1 MANENDKI
9 NFKGM
14 TIVPSLS
21 LNKHINVVHNYS
33 LQDAIDM
40 RMSNDRT
47 HLQNIEDI
55 INNSIIINGISS
67 QIQNYKIID
76 ICACKNELVIFVKN
90 NNILGHTNMTIFR
103 YNEKTNV
110 IYKAYNNYFS
120 YYNGKLSFD
129 YTYNVNGDLILAFC
143 EYDTENNVQVPLKT
157 INLNSQNYQFADI
170 NLTEDKLSI
179 KPGIKLSNFTDVYY
193 QSGAGYT
200 GWHYIYIQYKINEGR
215 YTEWYRIGFP
225 IKLLEEVHNY
235 LFTNDCIN
243 PKKKLVSEDITE
255 LNTAI
260 DETNTKIDE
269 LNNGDITKL
278 SNITLD
284 VQDINHTLNSGT
296 ENVKHGNKYV
306 VNTGYI
312 NKTYNFEFDLD
323 DSFYQ
328 YRIGVVVANNTTR
341 KQYVTEFLDANSN
354 KAKFI
359 FDTNQLKEESFTI
372 EQRNNFYN
380 VKNILNYKNELYI
393 SNYSLCDFGNIN
405 TDSIYL
411 KSTTINKSDRII
423 PEKIIDKIA
432 VGNASVYQ
440 GVFNFDNNLLWLLLS
455 IHSKRPSI
463 NILNSLDNIQDN
475 LIYIRKLDYGINKG
489 TSIKHNTEY
498 CCRLE
503 DVYYEYKKCEL
514 SFVGSNDN
522 PPVDYTYIVI
532 RGKDINGNNFT
543 LTPFP
548 NNDFISSVS
557 FNNYIY
563 LENYSGII
571 QFRTESGNSS
581 SNVICCYTDG
591 KGEYKNGSMN
601 YGMFIFAKYIYYYED
616 VNFAWHVKLD
626 NIDLWNTTDTNTKMI
641 KAPDWHPIDSFNQL
655 YTNHPSYFQIKT
667 YDSYIEQKQYYLTT
681 LPPNEIFDFYIHF
694 INKYGEISDGYR
706 LNNNYGLYIKNNI
719 PYVCIIDNANYYLV
733 PANILIK
740 YIDLQTTPIYKID
753 SITRL
758 ILDTYTD
765 VDNCPTVLKNYL
777 QNVEFKDFY
786 FNTLANYAFDNKL
799 IPYYNG
805 KVLLFK
811 TQALKLGDEYVK
823 ALEINGISLPA
834 NAIGYFISYNKI
846 EFVTNN
852 IGVRIDNVGYMQ
864 YYSVLNDILDY
875 KTFNNF
881 YDDVPLSP
889 AMKPFTGD
897 IVRKTVPYNFRPIYK
912 KIFDLEIA
920 YAGENKYGRRN
931 KSTILTEASTLGSN
945 VSFVNPDINTTGYI
959 TQLFNLNN
967 NFYLNE
973 PTLYKFSN
981 YFYEVN
987 NHQIIDGNLLGE
999 YYDLLNIIYNEL
1011 GVSYYYKVDDK
1022 ESDTGHIALEIETLD
1037 ANVKYSAIPNNPPVA
1052 LVALKFVSLHA
1063 FNIETKNNPFQIG
1076 KKMFISPINTLNYF
1090 GQFIKECWEY
1100 DDYIFQKYDENKKR
1114 TTFNNTILFS
1124 NVINDETE
1132 ILKWNEFLTE
1142 SYKFI
1147 SENRGEI
1154 TNMFTL
1160 GNNIFIHCIN
1170 ALYILQFK
1178 DYLATA
1184 EEGLQITQSS
1194 IKDISYKEVLPTDK
1208 GYCGL
1213 QDKQA
1218 SIIGNFGYI
1227 FYENDTN
1234 RLFRFDNGQL
1244 IYIDYPILQWLKQY
1258 KPYEVRFA
1266 NDVER
1271 NNLIIQFRYGDKNNS
1286 DKNFTKILLYDYEI
1300 DCFVSKINNF
1310 DFANSVNTKNKLY
1323 FIDSNNLNIK
1333 IFNNIDRRQNELTI
1347 PVLNRENNEVIYK
1360 TITNKLSFIFNDS
1373 YSAIKFIEYIEWN
1386 LYKYTNTENK
1396 QISIIGEDEP
1406 IEHHRIIYSG
1416 DYLRIYNDEIDTG
1429 WIDIKQNETNGDKNE
1444 YNSKNNIDKPHYNF
1458 GKYTMNIFRNIKNR
1472 ITTDYSKAPI
1482 TKNYNNADDRTR
1494 LYGKWFIIEFGFN
1507 TKDYNDSNKTI
1518 EFEHLKVNVSQQTQN
1533 I

>member
-21 LNKHINVVHNYS
+21 LNKHVNVVHNYS

-55 INNSIIINGISS
+55 INNSTIINGISS
-67 QIQNYKIID
+67 QIRNYKIID

-90 NNILGHTNMTIFR
+90 NNIRGNTNMTIFR
-103 YNEKTNV
+103 YNEKTNI

-157 INLNSQNYQFADI
+157 INLNTQNYQYADI

-179 KPGIKLSNFTDVYY
+179 KPGIRLSNFTDVYY

-200 GWHYIYIQYKINEGR
+200 GWHYIYIQYKINENR

-225 IKLLEEVHNY
+225 IKLLEEAHNY
-235 LFTNDCIN
+235 LFTNDCIKPVN
-243 PKKKLVSEDITE
+243 
-255 LNTAI
+255 
-260 DETNTKIDE
+260 
-269 LNNGDITKL
+269 
-278 SNITLD
+278 
-284 VQDINHTLNSGT
+284 GT
-296 ENVKHGNKYV
+296 EDVKHGSKYV
-306 VNTGYI
+306 INTGYI
-312 NKTYNFEFDLD
+312 NKTYSFEFDLD
-323 DSFYQ
+323 DTFYQ

-341 KQYVTEFLDANSN
+341 KQYVTEFLNVNSN
-354 KAKFI
+354 KHEFI
-359 FDTNQLKEESFTI
+359 FDTNTLKEEPFSI

-393 SNYSLCDFGNIN
+393 SNYSLFDFGNVN

-411 KSTTINKSDRII
+411 EIVTINKSDRII
-423 PEKIIDKIA
+423 PEKIINKIS

-440 GVFNFDNNLLWLLLS
+440 GIFNFDNNLLWLLLT
-455 IHSKRPSI
+455 IHSEKPALD
-463 NILNSLDNIQDN
+463 ILNSLNNIQNN
-475 LIYIRKLDYGINKG
+475 LIYIRKLDFDNNNGSHY
-489 TSIKHNTEY
+489 IKHDKEY

-503 DVYYEYKKCEL
+503 DVYYEYKQCEL
-514 SFVGSNDN
+514 SFVGHNEN
-522 PPVDYTYIVI
+522 PPVDYTYII
-532 RGKDINGNNFT
+532 IKGKDVNGNNFT

-548 NNDFISSVS
+548 DDDFINSIN
-557 FNNYIY
+557 FKNYID
-563 LENYSGII
+563 LELYSGII
-571 QFRTESGNSS
+571 QFRSASGNNS
-581 SNVICCYTDG
+581 SNIICCYTDG
-591 KGEYKNGSMN
+591 KGQYRDDSIN
-601 YGMFIFAKYIYYYED
+601 YAMFIFAKYIYYYED
-616 VNFAWHVKLD
+616 INYAWHVTLN
-626 NIDLWNTTDTNTKMI
+626 NIDLWNTTDVDTKMTS
-641 KAPDWHPIDSFNQL
+641 APDWYPIDSFNQL
-655 YTNHPSYFQIKT
+655 YSQHPSYFRIET
-667 YDSYIEQKQYYLTT
+667 HDSYTEQKQYYLTT

-706 LNNNYGLYIKNNI
+706 LNNNHGLYIKNNI
-719 PYVCIIDNANYYLV
+719 PYVCMWTHLNYCYLV

-740 YIDLQTTPIYKID
+740 YINLQTTPIYKVDIG
-753 SITRL
+753 SKSV
-758 ILDTYTD
+758 LDTYTD
-765 VDNCPTVLKNYL
+765 INSCPIFLKEYL
-777 QNVEFKDFY
+777 QNVEFKNFY
-786 FNTLANYAFDNKL
+786 FNTLANYSFNDTF

-805 KVLLFK
+805 KSLLFK
-811 TQALKLGDEYVK
+811 TKALFVKDEYIK
-823 ALEINGISLPA
+823 ALTINGIDLPT

-852 IGVRIDNVGYMQ
+852 IGVRIDNVGHMQ
-864 YYSVLNDILDY
+864 YYSVLNDMLDY

-881 YDDVPLSP
+881 YDDVNSI
-889 AMKPFTGD
+889 KPFTGD
-897 IVRKTVPYNFRPIYK
+897 IVRETVSHNFLPNYK

-945 VSFVNPDINTTGYI
+945 VSFVNQDINTNGHI
-959 TQLFNLNN
+959 TQLFNLSN

-987 NHQIIDGNLLGE
+987 NNQVIDGNLLGE
-999 YYDLLNIIYNEL
+999 YYELLNIIYNEL
-1011 GVSYYYKVDDK
+1011 GVSYYYTVDDK
-1022 ESDTGHIALEIETLD
+1022 ASDTGHIQLDIETLD
-1037 ANVKYSAIPNNPPVA
+1037 TNIKYNTLPDKPPVA
-1052 LVALKFVSLHA
+1052 LVAIKFVSLHA

-1100 DDYIFQKYDENKKR
+1100 DDYIFQKYDENKKH

-1154 TNMFTL
+1154 INMFTL

-1178 DYLATA
+1178 DYLSTT
-1184 EEGLQITQSS
+1184 EESLQITQSS

-1218 SIIGNFGYI
+1218 SIVGNFGYI

-1234 RLFRFDNGQL
+1234 RLFRFDNEQL

-1271 NNLIIQFRYGDKNNS
+1271 NNLIIQFKYGDKNYS
-1286 DKNFTKILLYDYEI
+1286 DKRFTKILLYDYEI
-1300 DCFVSKINNF
+1300 NCFISKINNF
-1310 DFANSVNTKNKLY
+1310 DFTNSVNTKNKLY
-1323 FIDSNNLNIK
+1323 FIDSNNLNVK
-1333 IFNNIDRRQNELTI
+1333 IFNNIDKRQNELTI
-1347 PVLNRENNEVIYK
+1347 PILNRENDNLMYK
-1360 TITNKLSFIFNDS
+1360 TITNKLSFVFNDA

-1386 LYKYTNTENK
+1386 LYKYINVKSTQT
-1396 QISIIGEDEP
+1396 SIIGEDEP

-1429 WIDIKQNETNGDKNE
+1429 WIDIKQNETSGDKNE
-1444 YNSKNNIDKPHYNF
+1444 YNNKNNIDKPHYNF
-1458 GKYTMNIFRNIKNR
+1458 GKYTMNIFRNVKNR
-1472 ITTDYSKAPI
+1472 ITTDYSKSPI

-1507 TKDYNDSNKTI
+1507 TKDYDELNKTI

>member
-1 MANENDKI
+1 
-9 NFKGM
+9 
-14 TIVPSLS
+14 
-21 LNKHINVVHNYS
+21 
-33 LQDAIDM
+33 
-40 RMSNDRT
+40 
-47 HLQNIEDI
+47 
-55 INNSIIINGISS
+55 
-67 QIQNYKIID
+67 
-76 ICACKNELVIFVKN
+76 
-90 NNILGHTNMTIFR
+90 
-103 YNEKTNV
+103 
-110 IYKAYNNYFS
+110 
-120 YYNGKLSFD
+120 
-129 YTYNVNGDLILAFC
+129 
-143 EYDTENNVQVPLKT
+143 
-157 INLNSQNYQFADI
+157 
-170 NLTEDKLSI
+170 
-179 KPGIKLSNFTDVYY
+179 
-193 QSGAGYT
+193 
-200 GWHYIYIQYKINEGR
+200 
-215 YTEWYRIGFP
+215 
-225 IKLLEEVHNY
+225 
-235 LFTNDCIN
+235 
-243 PKKKLVSEDITE
+243 
-255 LNTAI
+255 
-260 DETNTKIDE
+260 
-269 LNNGDITKL
+269 
-278 SNITLD
+278 
-284 VQDINHTLNSGT
+284 
-296 ENVKHGNKYV
+296 
-306 VNTGYI
+306 
-312 NKTYNFEFDLD
+312 
-323 DSFYQ
+323 
-328 YRIGVVVANNTTR
+328 
-341 KQYVTEFLDANSN
+341 
-354 KAKFI
+354 
-359 FDTNQLKEESFTI
+359 
-372 EQRNNFYN
+372 
-380 VKNILNYKNELYI
+380 
-393 SNYSLCDFGNIN
+393 
-405 TDSIYL
+405 
-411 KSTTINKSDRII
+411 
-423 PEKIIDKIA
+423 
-432 VGNASVYQ
+432 
-440 GVFNFDNNLLWLLLS
+440 
-455 IHSKRPSI
+455 
-463 NILNSLDNIQDN
+463 
-475 LIYIRKLDYGINKG
+475 
-489 TSIKHNTEY
+489 
-498 CCRLE
+498 
-503 DVYYEYKKCEL
+503 
-514 SFVGSNDN
+514 
-522 PPVDYTYIVI
+522 
-532 RGKDINGNNFT
+532 
-543 LTPFP
+543 
-548 NNDFISSVS
+548 
-557 FNNYIY
+557 
-563 LENYSGII
+563 
-571 QFRTESGNSS
+571 
-581 SNVICCYTDG
+581 
-591 KGEYKNGSMN
+591 MN

-616 VNFAWHVKLD
+616 VTFAWHVKLD

-655 YTNHPSYFQIKT
+655 YTNHSSYFQIKT

-719 PYVCIIDNANYYLV
+719 PYVCIRDNTNYYLV

-740 YIDLQTTPIYKID
+740 YIDLQTTPVYKID
-753 SITRL
+753 NSTRL
-758 ILDTYTD
+758 VLDTYTN
-765 VDNCPTVLKNYL
+765 VDSCPTVLKNYL

-811 TQALKLGDEYVK
+811 TQALNLGDEYVK

-881 YDDVPLSP
+881 YDDVTLSP
-889 AMKPFTGD
+889 VMKPFIGD
-897 IVRKTVPYNFRPIYK
+897 IVRKSVPYNFRPIYK

-987 NHQIIDGNLLGE
+987 DRQIIDGNLLGE

-1022 ESDTGHIALEIETLD
+1022 ESDTGHISLEIETLD
-1037 ANVKYSAIPNNPPVA
+1037 ANVKYSALPNNPPVA

-1100 DDYIFQKYDENKKR
+1100 DDYIFQKYDENKKH

-1271 NNLIIQFRYGDKNNS
+1271 NNLIIQFRYGDKNNN

-1310 DFANSVNTKNKLY
+1310 NFANSVNTKNKLY

-1333 IFNNIDRRQNELTI
+1333 IFNNVDRRQNELTI
-1347 PVLNRENNEVIYK
+1347 PVLNRENNDVIYK